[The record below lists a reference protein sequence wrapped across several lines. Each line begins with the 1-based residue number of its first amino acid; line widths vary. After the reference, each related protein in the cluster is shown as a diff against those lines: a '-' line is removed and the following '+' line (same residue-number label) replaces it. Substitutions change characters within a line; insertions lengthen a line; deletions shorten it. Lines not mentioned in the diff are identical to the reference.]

1 MSCVVNICSRHQLFQ
16 CVFQR
21 IDLVLQRL
29 LLSRRQACLL
39 LFQVVN
45 TRFELRSLPNIG
57 SVFRCVRWLFA
68 KGGFGGFLF
77 CVHLAHAWGS
87 LNAFLNQRLV
97 FRRRPKVFEFLNGQF
112 LLFSGKLLRCRVC
125 AFGFDLGFFFKRFFL
140 GNQRVIARLQISQI
154 FRLGAFCCQLLFCF
168 FGALRFDFSRC
179 FVFKARSFSCL
190 GFSGAALKRTTNRRD
205 GPAKHCATNE
215 AVDVLFACFRI
226 SDGQPCLQTLKRLL
240 RNFSQAFTAHGHT
253 RLGGVVHSRFAQR
266 LVGDGLGLLGCQLG
280 AHRAE
285 QLAHTGQQR
294 HSGGVNQG
302 LRNGCAKGCGSAGL
316 CQRLACIHLTGKV
329 GASKLARRHSACA
342 QQTQTRSNRGRYWS
356 GQSRKTCCR
365 RRGHVRNRP
374 AKGLS
379 ELQEG
384 GFGPAFLGRG
394 ETCLCGCYA
403 FFLVFLGF
411 RLVHQPR
418 LTSGQCGFAFESL
431 KACGCGSFE
440 A

>member
-1 MSCVVNICSRHQLFQ
+1 MAAALGFFPRCCNLFSQRVVRRNPCSKRQFCLLFCFGQQRNQTANSVNVTVGFGHIHLVAQVAHRWHLRSGFDKRLELLQLFERGLQPFHVGNDLLLLLCGGCIHKFLLRLCQRSLQLRLSCVVNICSRHQFFQ

-97 FRRRPKVFEFLNGQF
+97 FRCRPKVFEFLNGQF

-190 GFSGAALKRTTNRRD
+190 GFSGAALKRATNRRD

-226 SDGQPCLQTLKRLL
+226 SDAQASLQTLKRLL
-240 RNFSQAFTAHGHT
+240 GN
-253 RLGGVVHSRFAQR
+253 
-266 LVGDGLGLLGCQLG
+266 
-280 AHRAE
+280 
-285 QLAHTGQQR
+285 
-294 HSGGVNQG
+294 
-302 LRNGCAKGCGSAGL
+302 
-316 CQRLACIHLTGKV
+316 
-329 GASKLARRHSACA
+329 
-342 QQTQTRSNRGRYWS
+342 
-356 GQSRKTCCR
+356 
-365 RRGHVRNRP
+365 
-374 AKGLS
+374 LS
-379 ELQEG
+379 
-384 GFGPAFLGRG
+384 
-394 ETCLCGCYA
+394 
-403 FFLVFLGF
+403 
-411 RLVHQPR
+411 
-418 LTSGQCGFAFESL
+418 
-431 KACGCGSFE
+431 
-440 A
+440 